1 MKLEIHC
8 QRILP
13 FVEIFTDEFTV
24 GPRMPDNHYLQDS
37 SSQPAPAQRVHEPVS
52 GQPAIQRLER
62 LEQLLI
68 CFCRIQLRGATRPNS
83 FLLLTDVT
91 KDGPVAC
98 PFT

>member
-13 FVEIFTDEFTV
+13 FVEIFTAEFIV

-37 SSQPAPAQRVHEPVS
+37 SSQPAPVQTVHEPVS

-68 CFCRIQLRGATRPNS
+68 CFCQIKLRGATRPNS